1 MFYTALLLLAG
12 LLSSAATQ
20 QTPEVLTIDRAASQ
34 VTIHVGKA
42 GLFRFAGHTHEVIA
56 QDVRGTVSLDRTNPA
71 RSSVRLEIVT
81 ASLVVTGRGEPTEDV
96 PEVQRVMLSEQ
107 VLDVERF
114 PTIVF
119 ASREVGVAHADA
131 ESLQLAIAG
140 DLTLH
145 GVTRAQNVRAAVEL
159 GPEGLTATGR
169 LTIEQTDFGIE
180 PVRAAAGTVKVKNEL
195 DITFALTFSLG
206 ARP

>member
-1 MFYTALLLLAG
+1 MTQTVLLLLAG

-42 GLFRFAGHTHEVIA
+42 GLFRFASHTHEVIA

-71 RSSVRLEIVT
+71 RSSVQLEIVT
-81 ASLVVTGRGEPTEDV
+81 TSLVVTGRDEPSEDV

-119 ASREVGVAHADA
+119 ASRKVGVAHADA
-131 ESLQLAIAG
+131 EGLQLVIAG

-145 GVTRAQNVRAAVEL
+145 GVTRPQIVRAAVEL
-159 GPEGLTATGR
+159 GAPSPEAPDRRHVISTRYEQAEFTGS
-169 LTIEQTDFGIE
+169 
-180 PVRAAAGTVKVKNEL
+180 L
-195 DITFALTFSLG
+195 DHRHQL
-206 ARP
+206 

>member
-1 MFYTALLLLAG
+1 MIQTALLLLAG
-12 LLSSAATQ
+12 LLSSAATH

-56 QDVRGTVSLDRTNPA
+56 QDRGTVSLDRTNPA
-71 RSSVRLEIVT
+71 RSSVQLEIVT
-81 ASLVVTGRGEPTEDV
+81 TSLVVTGRGEPSEDV

-119 ASREVGVAHADA
+119 ASREVGVAQADA
-131 ESLQLAIAG
+131 ESLQLVISG

-145 GVTRAQNVRAAVEL
+145 GVTRPQIVRAAVGL
-159 GPEGLTATGR
+159 GPEGLAATGR

-180 PVRAAAGTVKVKNEL
+180 PVRAAAGAVKVKNEL
-195 DITFALTFSLG
+195 DITFALTFRLG

>member
-71 RSSVRLEIVT
+71 RSSVRLEIAT

-180 PVRAAAGTVKVKNEL
+180 PVRAAAGTGKVKNEL

>member
-1 MFYTALLLLAG
+1 MIQTALLLLAG

-20 QTPEVLTIDRAASQ
+20 QTPEVLTIDRAASR

-56 QDVRGTVSLDRTNPA
+56 QDVRGTVSLDRTDPA
-71 RSSVRLEIVT
+71 RSSVQLEIVT
-81 ASLVVTGRGEPTEDV
+81 TSLVVTGRDEPTEDV

-119 ASREVGVAHADA
+119 ASRKVGVALADA
-131 ESLQLAIAG
+131 ESLQLVIAG

-145 GVTRAQNVRAAVEL
+145 GVTRPQIVRAAVEL
-159 GPEGLTATGR
+159 GPEGVTATGR

-180 PVRAAAGTVKVKNEL
+180 PVRAAAGAVKVKNEL

>member
-1 MFYTALLLLAG
+1 MIQTVLLLLAG
-12 LLSSAATQ
+12 LLGSAATQ
-20 QTPEVLTIDRAASQ
+20 QTQEVLTIDRAASQ

-71 RSSVRLEIVT
+71 RSSVQLEIAT
-81 ASLVVTGRGEPTEDV
+81 TSLVVTGRGEPSEDV

-119 ASREVGVAHADA
+119 ASREVGVAQADA

-145 GVTRAQNVRAAVEL
+145 GVTRPQIVRAAVGL
-159 GPEGLTATGR
+159 GPEGLAATGR
-169 LTIEQTDFGIE
+169 LRIEQTDFGIE
-180 PVRAAAGTVKVKNEL
+180 PVRAAAGAVKVKNEL
-195 DITFALTFSLG
+195 DITFALTFRPG